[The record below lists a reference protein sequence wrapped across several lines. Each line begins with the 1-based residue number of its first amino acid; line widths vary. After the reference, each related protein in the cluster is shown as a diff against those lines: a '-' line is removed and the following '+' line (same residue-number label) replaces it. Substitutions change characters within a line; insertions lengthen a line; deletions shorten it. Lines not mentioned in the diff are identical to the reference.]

1 MIDTTL
7 AWLATYLIHS
17 SALIL
22 AVWGFTRWCSL
33 DPLTRSL
40 LWKIALVGGLFT
52 ATLQTGLGVQPA
64 LGHIEVGAPPL
75 PAPPTP
81 PIETVEIEED
91 APEGQQIVVLEV
103 DDGEQAVTIVS
114 LHGNAGPAWEPMPA
128 LPVPPP
134 PPLPGTADAE
144 PAEGGDLS
152 AALLGLFLGGAI
164 LGVGRLAFTARRLR
178 RLLHGRTDIL
188 RGSLAERLAVLLARA
203 RLGRRA
209 VRLTMSPALVS
220 PIALASREIVVPEEA
235 SELEVRQQEAML
247 AHELAHVV
255 RQDPAWLVL
264 AAVIEAALFIQPLNR
279 LARAGMQEAAEEL
292 ADDWAVR
299 HLGTGLHLARC
310 LTEVASWHSRGT
322 PGPFVSPMASGSG
335 SALVQRV
342 TRLLDDRS
350 RERGP
355 WAGAGRLLFAG
366 ALLAAVAWGA
376 PGISVG
382 LAQAEVIELSG
393 DEDELAEVPEFDL
406 ADEAYAPVLAMNT
419 VAGDANHMVTVDPE
433 PSGRDRRLHRRAA
446 RLDRKAEKARA
457 KAARLR
463 GEGDAGKQVI
473 VVRDDRVHITRDGG
487 QVVIIRDHD
496 GDDHDDD
503 DDDGDEHVR
512 HPVFRV
518 HPGHG
523 PHGPRGPHFDRAEID
538 RIRKQAHEQAREA
551 HRVHRAEAERLR
563 DQARELARN
572 APRIDAE
579 EIERIREHAR
589 EMARNA
595 PHMQPEELEALG
607 RQAEAMG
614 RRAEAMGRRVRGL
627 SPEEL
632 AEIQADAERLAE
644 EGHGLSQEDIRRI
657 ERAAEA
663 AARVNPQEIERSV
676 RRALEQAPGLDAA
689 TRRHIEEELQ
699 RELGKLGKDREKLG
713 KDREKAEKD
722 RDEQR
727 EKQREKAAKE
737 REKAEKQRQK
747 QRDEAAKQREKAE
760 KQREKAERKDR

>member
-64 LGHIEVGAPPL
+64 LGHIEVASQ
-75 PAPPTP
+75 PAPAPELP
-81 PIETVEIEED
+81 VVEEVEIEDEVA
-91 APEGQQIVVLEV
+91 APERQQIVVLEV

-114 LHGNAGPAWEPMPA
+114 LHGNAGPAWEPMPMV
-128 LPVPPP
+128 PPIPPP
-134 PPLPGTADAE
+134 PPLPGTTDAA
-144 PAEGGDLS
+144 PAEGGGLS

-235 SELEVRQQEAML
+235 SSLEVRQQEAML

-310 LTEVASWHSRGT
+310 LTKVASWHSRAT
-322 PGPFVSPMASGSG
+322 PGPFVSPMASGNG

-382 LAQAEVIELSG
+382 LAQAEDGPVVIE
-393 DEDELAEVPEFDL
+393 DEDDEFAEFPDL
-406 ADEAYAPVLAMNT
+406 DVEDMAFAPMLAMNT
-419 VAGDANHMVTVDPE
+419 LVDDTGPAVVTAAE
-433 PSGRDRRLHRRAA
+433 PSGRDRRMHRRAA
-446 RLDRKAEKARA
+446 RLERKAAKARA
-457 KAARLR
+457 KAATLR
-463 GEGDAGKQVI
+463 GDGDAGNQVI

-487 QVVIIRDHD
+487 QVVII
-496 GDDHDDD
+496 
-503 DDDGDEHVR
+503 
-512 HPVFRV
+512 
-518 HPGHG
+518 
-523 PHGPRGPHFDRAEID
+523 PRSR
-538 RIRKQAHEQAREA
+538 R
-551 HRVHRAEAERLR
+551 
-563 DQARELARN
+563 
-572 APRIDAE
+572 
-579 EIERIREHAR
+579 
-589 EMARNA
+589 
-595 PHMQPEELEALG
+595 G
-607 RQAEAMG
+607 R
-614 RRAEAMGRRVRGL
+614 
-627 SPEEL
+627 
-632 AEIQADAERLAE
+632 
-644 EGHGLSQEDIRRI
+644 
-657 ERAAEA
+657 
-663 AARVNPQEIERSV
+663 
-676 RRALEQAPGLDAA
+676 
-689 TRRHIEEELQ
+689 
-699 RELGKLGKDREKLG
+699 
-713 KDREKAEKD
+713 
-722 RDEQR
+722 
-727 EKQREKAAKE
+727 
-737 REKAEKQRQK
+737 
-747 QRDEAAKQREKAE
+747 
-760 KQREKAERKDR
+760 